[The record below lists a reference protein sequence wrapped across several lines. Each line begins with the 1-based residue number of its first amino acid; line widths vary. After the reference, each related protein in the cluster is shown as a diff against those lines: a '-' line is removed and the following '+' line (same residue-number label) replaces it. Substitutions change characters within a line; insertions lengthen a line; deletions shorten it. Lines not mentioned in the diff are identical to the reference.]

1 MLELAHTLDA
11 VPQTSPLAEA
21 RERRD
26 LSIKQ
31 VAYRSGLTEA
41 EIEWLE
47 EGRIYRFPSQNA
59 AMLAAV
65 VYATALGIDR
75 FDYPKTTVY
84 YGPGGAGVGVRLA
97 RQLSVA
103 SEETPGLTPTQ
114 LLVIAGPQTVATTG

>member
-47 EGRIYRFPSQNA
+47 EGRHLPLPLAERRDARRRRLRDRARDRPLRGAPARGA
-59 AMLAAV
+59 A
-65 VYATALGIDR
+65 GR
-75 FDYPKTTVY
+75 
-84 YGPGGAGVGVRLA
+84 PGR
-97 RQLSVA
+97 SA
-103 SEETPGLTPTQ
+103 STRAPG
-114 LLVIAGPQTVATTG
+114 